1 MPLGSI
7 ARYLLVA
14 RWGSLTPF
22 ESQLGLNARIEEWE
36 HRSVRVIC
44 VEERILLRKITASM
58 LRRFNALAKIEAQ
71 KKGGEHH
78 LRLSPPRFDFG
89 SSQRSGRTSALPYPL
104 LE

>member
-7 ARYLLVA
+7 ARYSLVA

-36 HRSVRVIC
+36 HRSVRVIG
-44 VEERILLRKITASM
+44 VEERILLKKITASM

-71 KKGGEHH
+71 KKSGEHH
-78 LRLSPPRFDFG
+78 RSPPRFDFD